1 MNTLR
6 THEEARLSME
16 TATIQRQYDEVI
28 ASHYDGDPQAV
39 IGPSLDR
46 AAEQLC
52 RQQLLGHGAGS
63 LRVLDVGIG
72 TGLFLAKLKALG
84 GEHIQPFGLDLS
96 PRMIDS
102 ARRKI
107 PDLVA
112 EVDDAVNLD
121 AHFPNQSFDL
131 ICTHF
136 ITGFVPM
143 HVLAPKIWSRLAD
156 GGYWSLVGGTKAGFP
171 ALQAKANGKL
181 VRWVYGGKKLAVDDV
196 VCNPAG
202 RQEVTQTLQDCG
214 FAIRACETFEPKL
227 HFHNL
232 RQFMEFGYYGGW
244 LTPFI
249 ETLGLH
255 QAGFTTRLLL
265 NWFFF
270 PVNDHHS
277 IEIHLAQ
284 KVNR

>member
-1 MNTLR
+1 MK
-6 THEEARLSME
+6 

-28 ASHYDGDPQAV
+28 ASHYDGDPQEV

-46 AAEQLC
+46 VAKQVGQQHLLADAA
-52 RQQLLGHGAGS
+52 GP

-84 GEHIQPFGLDLS
+84 GDHIQPFGLDLS
-96 PRMIDS
+96 PKMIDS

-112 EVDDAVNLD
+112 EVDDAANLD
-121 AHFPNQSFDL
+121 AHFSNQSFDL

-143 HVLAPKIWSRLAD
+143 HVLAPKIWSRLEN

-171 ALQAKANGKL
+171 ALQAKAGGKL
-181 VRWVYGGKKLAVDDV
+181 VRWVYGGQKLAVDDV

-202 RQEVTQTLQDCG
+202 RQEVTQTLQDHG
-214 FAIRACETFEPKL
+214 FAIRACETFEPKVR
-227 HFHNL
+227 FRNL
-232 RQFMEFGYYGGW
+232 REFMEFAYYGGW
-244 LTPFI
+244 LTPFV
-249 ETLGLH
+249 ETMGLH
-255 QAGFTTRLLL
+255 RANLMTRLLL

-270 PVNDHHS
+270 PVQDHHS

-284 KVNR
+284 KVSQ